1 MPNTWKNTAKNPHG
15 NFNKFERLNRLKPPE
30 RAIRAD
36 MQISVFLF
44 FKYRKQKMNKILNF
58 ITKKSAQYMP
68 EIMEAQA
75 KSNTIMAKNSVQ
87 AAMHGL
93 AAVAMLGAA
102 PLASAAG
109 FEADAKDMAN
119 KIYKGIYGFGG
130 VVALIV
136 VLWQCVEGWSGRKSW
151 MDILATC
158 LWVVAA
164 AASAALVTWLWQK
177 GQSMTFG

>member
-1 MPNTWKNTAKNPHG
+1 M
-15 NFNKFERLNRLKPPE
+15 NKF
-30 RAIRAD
+30 
-36 MQISVFLF
+36 
-44 FKYRKQKMNKILNF
+44 LNF
-58 ITKKSAQYMP
+58 IMQKSAQYTS
-68 EIMEAQA
+68 EIAEAQA
-75 KSNTIMAKNSVQ
+75 KSNAIMTKTSVQ
-87 AAMHGL
+87 TAVHGL
-93 AAVAMLGAA
+93 AVVAMLGAA

-109 FEADAKDMAN
+109 FEAEAKDMAN
-119 KIYKGIYGFGG
+119 KIYKGIYGFVG
-130 VVALIV
+130 VVALII

>member
-1 MPNTWKNTAKNPHG
+1 M
-15 NFNKFERLNRLKPPE
+15 NKF
-30 RAIRAD
+30 
-36 MQISVFLF
+36 
-44 FKYRKQKMNKILNF
+44 LNF
-58 ITKKSAQYMP
+58 ITQKSAQYAP
-68 EIMEAQA
+68 EIAEAQA
-75 KSNTIMAKNSVQ
+75 KSNEIMAKPKVQ
-87 AAMHGL
+87 AAVHGL
-93 AAVAMLGAA
+93 AVVAMLGAA

-109 FEADAKDMAN
+109 FADEAKSMAN
-119 KIYKGIYGFGG
+119 NIYKGIYGFVG

-151 MDILATC
+151 MEILVTC

>member
-1 MPNTWKNTAKNPHG
+1 M
-15 NFNKFERLNRLKPPE
+15 NKF
-30 RAIRAD
+30 
-36 MQISVFLF
+36 
-44 FKYRKQKMNKILNF
+44 LNF
-58 ITKKSAQYMP
+58 INKKSAQYTP

-75 KSNTIMAKNSVQ
+75 KSNAIMGKTSVQ
-87 AAMHGL
+87 VVVHGL

-109 FEADAKDMAN
+109 FEAEVKGMAD
-119 KIYKGIYGFGG
+119 KIYKGIYGFVG

-164 AASAALVTWLWQK
+164 AATGALVTWLWQK
-177 GQSMTFG
+177 GSSMTFG

>member
-1 MPNTWKNTAKNPHG
+1 M
-15 NFNKFERLNRLKPPE
+15 NKF
-30 RAIRAD
+30 
-36 MQISVFLF
+36 
-44 FKYRKQKMNKILNF
+44 LNF
-58 ITKKSAQYMP
+58 INKKSAQYTP

-75 KSNTIMAKNSVQ
+75 KSNAIMGKTSVQ
-87 AAMHGL
+87 AAVHGL

-109 FEADAKDMAN
+109 FEAEVKGMAD
-119 KIYKGIYGFGG
+119 KIYKGIYGFVG

-164 AASAALVTWLWQK
+164 AATGALVTWLWQK
-177 GQSMTFG
+177 GSSMTFG

>member
-1 MPNTWKNTAKNPHG
+1 
-15 NFNKFERLNRLKPPE
+15 
-30 RAIRAD
+30 
-36 MQISVFLF
+36 
-44 FKYRKQKMNKILNF
+44 MNKILNF

-119 KIYKGIYGFGG
+119 KIYKGIYGFVG

-136 VLWQCVEGWSGRKSW
+136 VLWQCVEGDATHEITSHLHKIISSKIYFTICNFITKTKTANAPTSSHLLFPFSGYLKS
-151 MDILATC
+151 IQLAT
-158 LWVVAA
+158 
-164 AASAALVTWLWQK
+164 
-177 GQSMTFG
+177 

>member
-1 MPNTWKNTAKNPHG
+1 M
-15 NFNKFERLNRLKPPE
+15 NKF
-30 RAIRAD
+30 
-36 MQISVFLF
+36 
-44 FKYRKQKMNKILNF
+44 LNF
-58 ITKKSAQYMP
+58 IMQKSAQYTP
-68 EIMEAQA
+68 EIAEAQA
-75 KSNTIMAKNSVQ
+75 KSNAIMAKTSVQ
-87 AAMHGL
+87 AAVYGL
-93 AAVAMLGAA
+93 AVLAMLAAA

-109 FEADAKDMAN
+109 FEAEAKEMGN
-119 KIYKGIYGFGG
+119 KIYKGIYGFVG

>member
-58 ITKKSAQYMP
+58 ITKKSAQYM
-68 EIMEAQA
+68 EAQA

-102 PLASAAG
+102 PLVSAAG

-119 KIYKGIYGFGG
+119 KIYKGIYGFVG